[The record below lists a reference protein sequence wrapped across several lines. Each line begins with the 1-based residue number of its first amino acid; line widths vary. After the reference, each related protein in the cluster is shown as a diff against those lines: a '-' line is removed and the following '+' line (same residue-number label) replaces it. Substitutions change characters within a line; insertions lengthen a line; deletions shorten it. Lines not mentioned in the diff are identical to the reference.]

1 MRKVLAVLALVSFL
15 AVPAV
20 AMAADKIL
28 NTKITS
34 ATTAIDKNGNQYVR
48 LLISEQRNL
57 KGVKYDVEVPVMIF
71 GAMVNKAK
79 GLKSG
84 DKIKAVVASREYQG
98 RTSYTVRALLK

>member
-1 MRKVLAVLALVSFL
+1 MKKFLAVFALICFL

-34 ATTAIDKNGNQYVR
+34 ATTAIDRNGAQYVR
-48 LLISEQRNL
+48 LLVSEQRNL
-57 KGVKYDVEVPVMIF
+57 KGVKYQVEVPVMVF
-71 GAMVNKAK
+71 GAMVAKAK
-79 GLKSG
+79 GLKAG

-98 RTSYTVRALLK
+98 RTSYTVRALLR